1 MPACYSGPIPVK
13 DEERQAIWR
22 WAKENAIDH
31 GMPIEKVGDAI
42 NNHFF
47 AGQAKPEWITDILSG
62 RKTPFRAVA
71 NDVWRKQYNRRQI
84 VRQASNLSQAQAL
97 GPIGRTVRNLWTGP
111 REIATFGHAA
121 VFPISH
127 AGDLAFRPASWA
139 TFFKGIFHTYG
150 GAFNPAH
157 HAQIMAG
164 MERDPMFDTGLR
176 SGVDMG
182 AKSQASGLISK
193 IMGRSSERAW
203 DMLTTM
209 RFELWK
215 RQMEKFMKPD
225 MSNEQVVELGKNMAD
240 WANHATG
247 SAKTVPYAGNVLF
260 GPKLT
265 ASKLARLFADPTK
278 TIKTFANWRAATPG
292 ERAAAWTRLSGA
304 SQYAGTLIGSLAVNQ
319 GLLWALGAKQ
329 QINYTDPT
337 KKDYLAFKLGGMET
351 YFPGMHSEIKT
362 LGKILATAFMNPR
375 DPNLSKYQAN
385 FIVGR
390 KPEEIAKILGQYG
403 LSKAVPSASIAEE
416 ALTGQNF
423 MGRPLPWSSS
433 PGQVIKKTGKIKPG
447 TERLSWG
454 EYALTHG
461 PIPLSGPAA
470 YVYDKLR
477 QGGASALNSTAIIR
491 GLIISGLGAT
501 GLHVGEDIP
510 PSPEAVKAAEKFQTQ
525 RVASLKRQETLQ
537 QAVGRTRAAQQL
549 QVR

>member
-1 MPACYSGPIPVK
+1 MPACYSGPIPVND
-13 DEERQAIWR
+13 DERMAIWR

-31 GMPIEKVGDAI
+31 GMKFEQVSDAI
-42 NNHFF
+42 NQHFF
-47 AGQAKPEWITDILSG
+47 SGQAKPEWITDILSG
-62 RKTPFRAVA
+62 RKTPFRDVA
-71 NDVWRKQYNRRQI
+71 NDVWKKQYNRRQI
-84 VRQASNLSQAQAL
+84 VQQAESLSKVQAM
-97 GPIGRTVRNLWTGP
+97 GPAGRLMHTLWTGP
-111 REIATFGHAA
+111 RDIATFGHSV

-127 AGDLAFRPASWA
+127 AGDLAFRPASWS

-164 MERDPMFDTGLR
+164 MERDPMYDIGLR

-182 AKSQASGLISK
+182 PKSKASGLISRF
-193 IMGRSSERAW
+193 MGQSSERAW
-203 DMLTTM
+203 DMLTAM
-209 RFELWK
+209 RFNLWK
-215 RQMEKFMKPD
+215 RQMEKFMKPG
-225 MSNEQVVELGKNMAD
+225 MSNQEVIELGKNMAD

-247 SAKTVPYAGNVLF
+247 SAKSVPYLGNLMF

-265 ASKLARLFADPTK
+265 ASKTARLFADPAK
-278 TIKTFANWRAATPG
+278 TVKTFANWGNATAG

-304 SQYAGTLIGSLAVNQ
+304 AQYAGTLAGSLAVNQ

-337 KKDYLAFKLGGMET
+337 KKDYLAFKLGGLES

-362 LGKILATAFMNPR
+362 LGQILATAFMNPR
-375 DPNLSKYQAN
+375 DPTLNKFQAN
-385 FIVGR
+385 FIVNH
-390 KPEEIAKILGQYG
+390 KPAEIAKILGQYG
-403 LSKAVPSASIAEE
+403 LNKAAPAIQIAKET
-416 ALTGQNF
+416 LTGQNF
-423 MGRPLPWSSS
+423 MGRPLPWSSE

-447 TERLSWG
+447 TERMSWA
-454 EYALTHG
+454 EYGLTHG

-501 GLHVGEDIP
+501 GLHAGEDTP
-510 PSPEAVKAAEKFQTQ
+510 PSPQAVKAAEKFHTQ
-525 RVASLKRQETLQ
+525 RVASLKRQEALQ
-537 QAVGRTRAAQQL
+537 QAAGRARAAAQL
-549 QVR
+549 QAR

>member
-42 NNHFF
+42 KNHFF

-62 RKTPFRAVA
+62 RKTPYRAVA
-71 NDVWRKQYNRRQI
+71 NDVWKKQYNRRRIIQ
-84 VRQASNLSQAQAL
+84 QANDMSKVQAM
-97 GPIGRTVRNLWTGP
+97 GPAARLMHALWTGP
-111 REIATFGHAA
+111 REIATAGHAV

-127 AGDLAFRPASWA
+127 AGDLAFRPASYRE
-139 TFFKGIFHTYG
+139 FFKGIWHTYG

-164 MERDPMFDTGLR
+164 MERDPMFDMGLR

-182 AKSQASGLISK
+182 AKSKATGLISRF
-193 IMGRSSERAW
+193 MGRSSERAW
-203 DMLTTM
+203 DMLTVM

-225 MSNEQVVELGKNMAD
+225 MTNEQVIELGKNMAD

-247 SAKTVPYAGNVLF
+247 SAKSVPYIGNLMF

-265 ASKLARLFADPTK
+265 ASKTARLFADPAK
-278 TIKTFANWRAATPG
+278 TVKTFANWGKATPG

-304 SQYAGTLIGSLAVNQ
+304 SQYAGTLIGSLALNQ
-319 GLLWALGAKQ
+319 GLLWALKSNQ

-337 KKDYLAFKLGGMET
+337 KKDYLAFKLGGLES

-362 LGKILATAFMNPR
+362 LGQILATAFMNPR

-385 FIVGR
+385 FIVGHKR
-390 KPEEIAKILGQYG
+390 DEIARILGQYG
-403 LSKAVPSASIAEE
+403 LSKAAPAAQIAEE
-416 ALTGQNF
+416 GLIGKNF
-423 MGRPLPWSSS
+423 MGRPLPWSSE
-433 PGQVIKKTGKIKPG
+433 PGQVDKKTGKIKPG
-447 TERLSWG
+447 TERMSWG

-501 GLHVGEDIP
+501 GLHAGEDIP
-510 PSPEAVKAAEKFQTQ
+510 PAPAAVKAAEKFHTQ
-525 RVASLKRQETLQ
+525 RAASLKRQQPLQ
-537 QAVGRTRAAQQL
+537 QAAGRARAAAQL
-549 QVR
+549 QAR